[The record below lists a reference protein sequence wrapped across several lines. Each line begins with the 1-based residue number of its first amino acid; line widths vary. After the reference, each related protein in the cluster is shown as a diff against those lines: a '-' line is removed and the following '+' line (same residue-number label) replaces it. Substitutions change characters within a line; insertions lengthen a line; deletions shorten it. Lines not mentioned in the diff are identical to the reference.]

1 MNVLKNREI
10 YALATDKTWHNPAN
24 LSIKIDPFI
33 LTSVNPESY
42 TLRAGENVTIYHQGE
57 KTETIIGTGKEG
69 LWLQP
74 ETLYCIKVAE
84 HIEFKHLDYLIS
96 GLNVINAIRPKNK
109 KTDNFTVW
117 IEPTQTRYI
126 YRGMPIAEMRF
137 IRERVGEHLGITPDV
152 ETFFN
157 SIDKKIDFRGVPQ
170 SPYIFDKRNR
180 FPQKQE

>member
-10 YALATDKTWHNPAN
+10 YALATDKIWHNPAN
-24 LSIKIDPFI
+24 LSIKIKPFI

-42 TLRAGENVTIYHQGE
+42 TLRAGENVIIYNQGE
-57 KTETIIGTGKEG
+57 KTEATIGTGSKG
-69 LWLQP
+69 LWLHP

-84 HIEFKHLDYLIS
+84 HIEFKNLNYLIS
-96 GLNVINAIRPKNK
+96 GLNVINATRPKNK

-117 IEPTQTRYI
+117 IEPTQSRYI

-137 IRERVGEHLGITPDV
+137 IRDYVGEHLGIATDV
-152 ETFFN
+152 NNFFD

-170 SPYIFDKRNR
+170 SPYVFDNRNR
-180 FPQKQE
+180 FEKKL